1 MIDILLINPQPVVMK
16 DLFAENLM
24 YANPPLG
31 LGYLASAARNAGYSV
46 DLIDVGI
53 DKLTISGII
62 HRIIEVDAQIVGIS
76 SFIANHGNGLKIA
89 HEIKKQFGS
98 QVKVM
103 MGGPQASFVYEEVLK
118 QGDVD
123 IVSIFEGEQ
132 TIVELLNCIK
142 TGGDLKKIAGIAFV
156 NEEGE
161 VIKTER
167 RLPIQDLDTIDFP
180 AWDLFKIDKYQEP
193 GIVLTGRGCPYK
205 CIFCSAGAIAGG
217 RYRMRSVKNVV
228 DEIEM
233 LYKTYGIKKI
243 FIADDTFT
251 ASEKHCIE
259 ICREIRNRNLDI
271 AWQAEARANTVTDLV
286 AAEMAKAGCH
296 HVQIGAESGDNEI
309 LKKIGKN
316 VTTDTIERAVRIF
329 LKHPIVLAHKLAQQL
344 TKVRKDKILPYLRPD
359 GKTQVT
365 IEYDEEQ
372 KPIRIEAVVLS
383 TQQDSVVT
391 QKQIHTDIK
400 KYVFDPILPIEMVDE
415 NTKYFINPTGRF
427 VVGGPNGDSGLTG
440 RKIIVDTYGGYARH
454 GGGAFSGK
462 DCTKVDRSAAYAAR
476 YIAKNIV
483 AAGLAEKCEIQL
495 SYAIGVARP
504 MSIMVDT
511 FGTSKLSDS
520 VLSEI
525 ICRHFDLR
533 PTGIIKMLNLR
544 QPIYKQTSAYGH
556 FGRDDLDLSWEKTDK
571 IEVLK
576 EDYNS
581 IISKKSK

>member
-251 ASEKHCIE
+251 ASLNKMGFQLDEVLANIWFVAG
-259 ICREIRNRNLDI
+259 NRNS
-271 AWQAEARANTVTDLV
+271 EELV
-286 AAEMAKAGCH
+286 AYILTNRYLLRLTSIDMG
-296 HVQIGAESGDNEI
+296 HVEVDQVVPDDCSA
-309 LKKIGKN
+309 L
-316 VTTDTIERAVRIF
+316 RLR
-329 LKHPIVLAHKLAQQL
+329 
-344 TKVRKDKILPYLRPD
+344 DKYLITR
-359 GKTQVT
+359 
-365 IEYDEEQ
+365 
-372 KPIRIEAVVLS
+372 R
-383 TQQDSVVT
+383 
-391 QKQIHTDIK
+391 
-400 KYVFDPILPIEMVDE
+400 
-415 NTKYFINPTGRF
+415 
-427 VVGGPNGDSGLTG
+427 
-440 RKIIVDTYGGYARH
+440 
-454 GGGAFSGK
+454 
-462 DCTKVDRSAAYAAR
+462 
-476 YIAKNIV
+476 
-483 AAGLAEKCEIQL
+483 
-495 SYAIGVARP
+495 
-504 MSIMVDT
+504 
-511 FGTSKLSDS
+511 
-520 VLSEI
+520 
-525 ICRHFDLR
+525 
-533 PTGIIKMLNLR
+533 
-544 QPIYKQTSAYGH
+544 
-556 FGRDDLDLSWEKTDK
+556 
-571 IEVLK
+571 
-576 EDYNS
+576 
-581 IISKKSK
+581 

>member
-251 ASEKHCIE
+251 AMIKTLS
-259 ICREIRNRNLDI
+259 LFML
-271 AWQAEARANTVTDLV
+271 QA
-286 AAEMAKAGCH
+286 
-296 HVQIGAESGDNEI
+296 
-309 LKKIGKN
+309 
-316 VTTDTIERAVRIF
+316 
-329 LKHPIVLAHKLAQQL
+329 
-344 TKVRKDKILPYLRPD
+344 TK
-359 GKTQVT
+359 
-365 IEYDEEQ
+365 
-372 KPIRIEAVVLS
+372 
-383 TQQDSVVT
+383 
-391 QKQIHTDIK
+391 
-400 KYVFDPILPIEMVDE
+400 
-415 NTKYFINPTGRF
+415 
-427 VVGGPNGDSGLTG
+427 
-440 RKIIVDTYGGYARH
+440 
-454 GGGAFSGK
+454 
-462 DCTKVDRSAAYAAR
+462 
-476 YIAKNIV
+476 
-483 AAGLAEKCEIQL
+483 
-495 SYAIGVARP
+495 
-504 MSIMVDT
+504 
-511 FGTSKLSDS
+511 
-520 VLSEI
+520 I
-525 ICRHFDLR
+525 ICRSL
-533 PTGIIKMLNLR
+533 
-544 QPIYKQTSAYGH
+544 
-556 FGRDDLDLSWEKTDK
+556 
-571 IEVLK
+571 LK
-576 EDYNS
+576 SDRFVS
-581 IISKKSK
+581 L